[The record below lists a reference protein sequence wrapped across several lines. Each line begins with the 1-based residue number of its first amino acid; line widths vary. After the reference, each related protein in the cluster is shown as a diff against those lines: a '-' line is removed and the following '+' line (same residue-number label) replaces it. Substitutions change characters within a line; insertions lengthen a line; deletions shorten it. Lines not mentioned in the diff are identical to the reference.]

1 MGYYFG
7 QFVHQA
13 GELEHVWLCVQAGM
27 ACARLCWLYSVA
39 LHVLGMAFLCTE
51 LECSLAFVIAKSE
64 NTEKY
69 YLSPSKET
77 NEEKDS

>member
-1 MGYYFG
+1 
-7 QFVHQA
+7 
-13 GELEHVWLCVQAGM
+13 M

-39 LHVLGMAFLCTE
+39 LHVLGMAFSCTE
-51 LECSLAFVIAKSE
+51 LERSLAFVTAKSE

-77 NEEKDS
+77 NEERIVKRWVSKYLLSYEGKGVIFL